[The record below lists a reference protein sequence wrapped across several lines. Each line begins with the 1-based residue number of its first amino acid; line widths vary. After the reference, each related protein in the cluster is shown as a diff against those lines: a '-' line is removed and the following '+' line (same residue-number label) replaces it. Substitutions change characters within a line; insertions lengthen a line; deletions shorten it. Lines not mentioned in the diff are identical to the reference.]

1 MKKLFALTVCMF
13 FVSDAFADD
22 WRMKKYDLDADG
34 LVSFSELKMSRCP
47 VKQGL
52 FNRADTS
59 GDGFLNK
66 KELRKSSTY
75 TLNRCKGIPVDV
87 RG

>member
-34 LVSFSELKMSRCP
+34 LVSFSELKLSRCP
-47 VKQGL
+47 IKQGL
-52 FNRADTS
+52 FDYADKS

-75 TLNRCKGIPVDV
+75 TLVRCKGKPANV